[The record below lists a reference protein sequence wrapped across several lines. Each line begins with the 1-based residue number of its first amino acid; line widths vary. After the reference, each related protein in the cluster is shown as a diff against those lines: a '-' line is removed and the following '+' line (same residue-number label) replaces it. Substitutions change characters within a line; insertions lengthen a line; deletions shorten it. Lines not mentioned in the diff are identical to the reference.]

1 MHLSQ
6 RQSHRRNVTSL
17 SLYSET
23 KDVSQESRLCPW
35 LSAQVGAIPAHCA
48 RPSQIST
55 APSSSLPWIVS
66 TCSSLIPSASSC
78 PHRSRSAA
86 SRCLYANRSVGRAPS
101 FGLSKD
107 VKVDRSGGNDAV
119 LYVTSA
125 ALSVS
130 RVRDIITHI
139 TTLGHGDTHEGMGN
153 SQSSTFACTST
164 EDDASNPFK
173 VRFSS
178 MSSMALSAR
187 QRGARQRGSR
197 Q

>member
-1 MHLSQ
+1 MPVKRVVFAPGFPSG
-6 RQSHRRNVTSL
+6 
-17 SLYSET
+17 
-23 KDVSQESRLCPW
+23 
-35 LSAQVGAIPAHCA
+35 SALRANAIPAHCA

-55 APSSSLPWIVS
+55 TPSSSLPWIVS
-66 TCSSLIPSASSC
+66 TCSSLIPSAPSC

-101 FGLSKD
+101 FGFSND
-107 VKVDRSGGNDAV
+107 VKVDRRGGNDAV

-130 RVRDIITHI
+130 RVQGGITHI

-153 SQSSTFACTST
+153 SQSSTFACTFT
-164 EDDASNPFK
+164 EDDASKPFR

-187 QRGARQRGSR
+187 QRILRKRPTRTEISSCDGDMPVLRIIAPR
-197 Q
+197 

>member
-1 MHLSQ
+1 MP
-6 RQSHRRNVTSL
+6 V
-17 SLYSET
+17 
-23 KDVSQESRLCPW
+23 KIVVSALGFPPK
-35 LSAQVGAIPAHCA
+35 SALRASAIPAHCA

-66 TCSSLIPSASSC
+66 TCSSLMPSASSC

-101 FGLSKD
+101 SGLSND
-107 VKVDRSGGNDAV
+107 FKVERRGGNDAV

-130 RVRDIITHI
+130 RVQDEITHI

-153 SQSSTFACTST
+153 SQSSTFACTFT
-164 EDDASNPFK
+164 EDDASKPFR

-187 QRGARQRGSR
+187 QRIVRKWPTRTEICSCDIDLPFLCVLASR
-197 Q
+197 